1 MSAID
6 FRFIEF
12 NPVRAFRGAP
22 AARVAVVTTSGENWL
37 WMNQRHIA
45 ENIKL
50 YGETPELA
58 KAKAAY
64 GGIHG

>member
-1 MSAID
+1 MSAVH
-6 FRFIEF
+6 FRFISF

-22 AARVAVVTTSGENWL
+22 AARVAVVTESGENWL
-37 WMNQRHIA
+37 WMDQRHIA

-50 YGETPELA
+50 HGETAELA

>member
-1 MSAID
+1 
-6 FRFIEF
+6 
-12 NPVRAFRGAP
+12 
-22 AARVAVVTTSGENWL
+22 VVTTSGENWL